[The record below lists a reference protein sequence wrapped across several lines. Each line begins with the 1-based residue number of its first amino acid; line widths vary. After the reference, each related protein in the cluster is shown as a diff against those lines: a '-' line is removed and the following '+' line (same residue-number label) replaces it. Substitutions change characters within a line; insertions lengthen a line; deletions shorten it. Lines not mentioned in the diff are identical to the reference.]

1 MITSVAV
8 AAEVIRMKRPVTL
21 TDIKADPKL
30 ADLALVRQS
39 RLSVSPVSKPHWDRI
54 CRVGGWRG

>member
-21 TDIKADPKL
+21 TDILDGHAVLDVSCL
-30 ADLALVRQS
+30 DRIW
-39 RLSVSPVSKPHWDRI
+39 VSPRTVDTSP
-54 CRVGGWRG
+54 